1 MKIIKD
7 AVILLL
13 LTMFCICVTILHSKY
28 INAVCVLDTIMWLL
42 MVVTILHCIL
52 RHKVKWFVIQVGRKI
67 IIYNL
72 KIKEW
77 QQHER

>member
-7 AVILLL
+7 TVILLL
-13 LTMFCICVTILHSKY
+13 LIMFCIVVTILHSKY
-28 INAVCVLDTIMWLL
+28 INAVCVLDTIMWLM
-42 MVVTILHCIL
+42 MVVTILHFIL
-52 RHKVKWFVIQVGRKI
+52 RHKIKWFVIQVGRKI
-67 IIYNL
+67 VFYNL

>member
-7 AVILLL
+7 IVILLL
-13 LTMFCICVTILHSKY
+13 LTMFCACVTILHSKY
-28 INAVCVLDTIMWLL
+28 INAACILDTIMWL
-42 MVVTILHCIL
+42 MMIFTILQTIL

>member
-7 AVILLL
+7 IVILLIL
-13 LTMFCICVTILHSKY
+13 IMFCMCVTILHSKY
-28 INAVCVLDTIMWLL
+28 INAACVLDTIMWLM
-42 MVVTILHCIL
+42 MVVTILHYIL